1 MIIDDLLKN
10 QYTLTDK
17 GKQLLPSIF
26 NFIKQYIIDN
36 INLWKYKIVYNNDF
50 INLIKNHVHKNKIQ
64 QYLLNKII
72 IDILSTDNNFINR
85 LQQQFNL
92 ESTDN
97 LIDLLYIIQWEYKKL
112 ILTLI
117 EPTLAIYINAAKR
130 KFMDTPTIHNKI
142 TESEYNN
149 ISKKLKTY
157 IIHNIKNIV
166 DVLPLIKQNNYYI
179 SAWNFSQFNGSDL
192 QYEKQYLTKYLDN
205 QYWTLIEKI
214 NLTDEELI
222 IAKNNQSYICK
233 KFINSNLNILRKMRT
248 LILAKNK
255 PTRDNKA
262 KQLTDLID
270 SRGASTEID
279 FDPYNDIERER
290 PIIIINDKNTGKDH
304 IIFGHIGDSH
314 TRCISS
320 VLPLYIKKHN
330 IKINKYK
337 MAYAYLLNNIAFVDM
352 NEENH
357 INNGYTI
364 HDIINILKEHN
375 RIDKIYSTPQENS
388 NKITR
393 LAQLVKNRPYI

>member
-1 MIIDDLLKN
+1 MIINDLLKN
-10 QYTLTDK
+10 QYILTDK
-17 GKQLLPSIF
+17 GKQLLPDIF
-26 NFIKQYIIDN
+26 SFIKQYINNN
-36 INLWKYKIVYNNDF
+36 INSWKYKIVYNNDF
-50 INLIKNHVHKNKIQ
+50 INLIKNHVHENKIQ
-64 QYLLNKII
+64 MYLLNKIMI
-72 IDILSTDNNFINR
+72 NILSADNNFINQ
-85 LQQQFNL
+85 LQQKFNL
-92 ESTDN
+92 ESIDN

-112 ILTLI
+112 ILALI
-117 EPTLAIYINAAKR
+117 EPTLTVYINAAKR
-130 KFMDTPTIHNKI
+130 KFINTPQITHKI
-142 TESEYNN
+142 TTEDYNN
-149 ISKKLKTY
+149 ISRKLKNY

-179 SAWNFSQFNGSDL
+179 SAWNFSNFNGSDL
-192 QYEKQYLTKYLDN
+192 QYEKKYLTKYLDN
-205 QYWTLIEKI
+205 QYLILIEKI

-222 IAKNNQSYICK
+222 IAKDNQSYICK
-233 KFINSNLNILRKMRT
+233 KFVNSNLNILRKMRT

-255 PTRDNKA
+255 PIRDDKA
-262 KQLTDLID
+262 KQLTDLAD
-270 SRGASTEID
+270 SRGASTEIN

-304 IIFGHIGDSH
+304 VIFGHIGDSH

-320 VLPLYIKKHN
+320 ILPLYIKKHN
-330 IKINKYK
+330 ININKYK

-375 RIDKIYSTPQENS
+375 KINKVYSTPAKNS

-393 LAQLVKNRPYI
+393 LAKKIDLYI